1 MGVALNTAVH
11 RKVGDTASLKPRRVP
26 TTSVRPVGH
35 HNLVPQI
42 LRAHVRETCSS
53 GHAACRVEQRLQL
66 ASLVERQH
74 AAHAAIV
81 ATSDELATNI
91 DRGD

>member
-26 TTSVRPVGH
+26 TRRCAPLAIITCSTV
-35 HNLVPQI
+35 
-42 LRAHVRETCSS
+42 LRALVRETCSS
-53 GHAACRVEQRLQL
+53 GHAACRAEQRLQL
-66 ASLVERQH
+66 ASLIKRQH
-74 AAHAAIV
+74 AAHSAIV